1 MLGGSR
7 VTIGTGGE
15 YMVMVVEVAVGV
27 GVGSGGAGSLGVAS
41 RCCAS
46 VRGPSRCCACV
57 CGPSRCCAPVRERG
71 VLFGLQLLCTTVFLS
86 STSSASSVLS
96 ASTAKGLLFRMTH

>member
-1 MLGGSR
+1 M
-7 VTIGTGGE
+7 TIGTGGE

-46 VRGPSRCCACV
+46 VR
-57 CGPSRCCAPVRERG
+57 GPSRCCAPVRERG

-96 ASTAKGLLFRMTH
+96 ASTAKGLLFRVTHW